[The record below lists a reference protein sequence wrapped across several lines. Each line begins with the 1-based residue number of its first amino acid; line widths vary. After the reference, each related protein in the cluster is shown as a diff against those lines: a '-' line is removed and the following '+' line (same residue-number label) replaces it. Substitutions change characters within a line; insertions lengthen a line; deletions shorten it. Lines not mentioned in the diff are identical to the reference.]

1 MNTFKQKLPF
11 PLSFKI
17 YKNTAF
23 IALKKII
30 INQGIKSNFC
40 YHFFS
45 VIAIRLIILAARFQ
59 KQSNM
64 FFLIFQILKFHLKK
78 NILPGLW
85 HISLTITICIP
96 SPPCNRLLLFTK
108 LIYDMA
114 RVGVKVG
121 DEEFLPFYFVIKR
134 GWNVEKFTIRSHF
147 FLIIHV
153 LLFKLLS
160 YKEKNIKYLRIFF
173 NSL

>member
-64 FFLIFQILKFHLKK
+64 FFLIFQILKFHFKK
-78 NILPGLW
+78 NILPWLW

-96 SPPCNRLLLFTK
+96 SPSCNRLLLFTK
-108 LIYDMA
+108 LIYDMS
-114 RVGVKVG
+114 RVFA
-121 DEEFLPFYFVIKR
+121 FLLCHKKR
-134 GWNVEKFTIRSHF
+134 LNCRK
-147 FLIIHV
+147 IHHQIS
-153 LLFKLLS
+153 L
-160 YKEKNIKYLRIFF
+160 FF
-173 NSL
+173 NNSCFTV

>member
-40 YHFFS
+40 YHFFG

-64 FFLIFQILKFHLKK
+64 FFLIFQILKFHFKK
-78 NILPGLW
+78 KYPTRTMAYFPDYYNLYPLPTLQ
-85 HISLTITICIP
+85 SLTT
-96 SPPCNRLLLFTK
+96 
-108 LIYDMA
+108 
-114 RVGVKVG
+114 V
-121 DEEFLPFYFVIKR
+121 
-134 GWNVEKFTIRSHF
+134 
-147 FLIIHV
+147 
-153 LLFKLLS
+153 
-160 YKEKNIKYLRIFF
+160 YKAYLRHVTCGGEGGG
-173 NSL
+173 